1 MRKYLSVALA
11 ALFVGFV
18 GLPAY
23 AEPQPDKAIPAE
35 ARDFT
40 SVMSGIIQGFD
51 ALTKAADAEAAR
63 GQQPVQPQVQQPGS
77 PAGQAF
83 AQTEESFNGVQGQAI
98 DNQKHRSA
106 KTSALIIAGSAG
118 LGASVGKMTGKK
130 NADLIGAIAGGVA
143 GLIYDRLTYKNPHG
157 L

>member
-1 MRKYLSVALA
+1 MCGTVFRMKSTLLVTLVFALLNA
-11 ALFVGFV
+11 
-18 GLPAY
+18 
-23 AEPQPDKAIPAE
+23 
-35 ARDFT
+35 
-40 SVMSGIIQGFD
+40 
-51 ALTKAADAEAAR
+51 
-63 GQQPVQPQVQQPGS
+63 S
-77 PAGQAF
+77 PAF

-118 LGASVGKMTGKK
+118 LGSSVGKMTGKK